1 MKTFLIPENR
11 TVNRQRRKV
20 ILVGFRSGRHRER
33 LPGSERRIILR
44 SLRYRAGGDHG
55 LEKIRIDLG
64 NGALHSCGEKDQS
77 KSSKTG
83 NAIFSREP
91 NGGRRE
97 KSADLESFSG
107 GPRTSGTEIWRWRRP
122 SPFRRNRV
130 PWRLSTFLIFVWRMG
145 GFEKWRWGRT
155 EGCVGLNGRKKAN
168 GEAVVEWLDIRIQ
181 IIKCT
186 RSMGMGGRLG
196 VEPWG
201 A

>member
-33 LPGSERRIILR
+33 LPGSERLIILR

-91 NGGRRE
+91 NEGRRE

-107 GPRTSGTEIWRWRRP
+107 DPRTSGTEIWRWRRP
-122 SPFRRNRV
+122 SPFRRNQV
-130 PWRLSTFLIFVWRMG
+130 PWRLSTFLIFRMKNGWVWKVEVGKKWGLRRSKWKKKGEWRG
-145 GFEKWRWGRT
+145 GG
-155 EGCVGLNGRKKAN
+155 
-168 GEAVVEWLDIRIQ
+168 
-181 IIKCT
+181 
-186 RSMGMGGRLG
+186 GMVRY
-196 VEPWG
+196 
-201 A
+201 